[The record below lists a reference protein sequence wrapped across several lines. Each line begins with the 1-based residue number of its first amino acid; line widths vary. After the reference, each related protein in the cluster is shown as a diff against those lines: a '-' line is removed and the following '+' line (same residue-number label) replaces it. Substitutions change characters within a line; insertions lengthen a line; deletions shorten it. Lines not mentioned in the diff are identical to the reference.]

1 MNAKEFDQKFSRSKG
16 LQLFSGVGLAVFTA
30 FMAVSW
36 QKALSQVKTADASL
50 AAVSAPAPENTTT
63 ASSPV
68 ETVESSASSTPV
80 AETPM
85 VHESAA
91 MTEETSSEAIAT
103 TTPVTETPM
112 SEEST
117 PEPTMMAVA
126 EITDP
131 ATLQDL
137 KAKLYNQIDQNWTQL
152 PTFSN
157 HLVYRVAV
165 KSNGAIATYEAVN
178 PAANDYLSEI
188 PLKMLSDSHL
198 SDRADNSQE
207 SVAKF
212 LVMFTPGGL
221 LEVSP
226 WVSKES

>member
-1 MNAKEFDQKFSRSKG
+1 
-16 LQLFSGVGLAVFTA
+16 
-30 FMAVSW
+30 
-36 QKALSQVKTADASL
+36 
-50 AAVSAPAPENTTT
+50 
-63 ASSPV
+63 
-68 ETVESSASSTPV
+68 V
-80 AETPM
+80 A
-85 VHESAA
+85 
-91 MTEETSSEAIAT
+91 I
-103 TTPVTETPM
+103 
-112 SEEST
+112 
-117 PEPTMMAVA
+117 A

-137 KAKLYNQIDQNWTQL
+137 NEKLYNQIDQNWTQL

-178 PAANDYLSEI
+178 PAANDYLNEI
-188 PLKMLSDSHL
+188 PLNMLSNSNL
-198 SDRADNSQE
+198 TDRADSSQE